1 MSLAKYTIN
10 ATPGD
15 TTVTVNGEPVV
26 ARQIF
31 FEATPDG
38 IPRIT
43 LVQGTTASIEG
54 EGIVQV
60 ATEQTDLE
68 AVKEWL
74 HSVNPEALEAECQK
88 RIQAGRRDPYR
99 VALEVL
105 IEGAESV

>member
-10 ATPGD
+10 AAPGD
-15 TTVTVNGEPVV
+15 TTVTINGESIV

-31 FEATPDG
+31 FETTPDG
-38 IPRIT
+38 IPRVT
-43 LVQGTTASIEG
+43 LVQPATAVVEG
-54 EGIVQV
+54 EGVVHV